1 MILLTKIDRYNSKSM
16 VQLIEPPVRLQLKKG
31 DLIQHGYR
39 LRDPQAKR
47 RKGLRAAWNS
57 GDFSIN
63 TLIRK
68 MNVLAILHKNRNVDF
83 AQRAKDD
90 MAFLQRLRRRVERKT
105 MRQNPN
111 KKQGVRKTRKRK

>member
-1 MILLTKIDRYNSKSM
+1 M
-16 VQLIEPPVRLQLKKG
+16 VELVQHPARLQLKKG

-39 LRDPQAKR
+39 LRDHQAKR

-68 MNVLAILHKNRNVDF
+68 MNVLAILHKNRNF
-83 AQRAKDD
+83 EFSQRAKDD
-90 MAFLQRLRRRVERKT
+90 MAFLQRLRSREQKQVTMNTSYTRRVKLKRNTTHKT
-105 MRQNPN
+105 
-111 KKQGVRKTRKRK
+111 KRKSRK